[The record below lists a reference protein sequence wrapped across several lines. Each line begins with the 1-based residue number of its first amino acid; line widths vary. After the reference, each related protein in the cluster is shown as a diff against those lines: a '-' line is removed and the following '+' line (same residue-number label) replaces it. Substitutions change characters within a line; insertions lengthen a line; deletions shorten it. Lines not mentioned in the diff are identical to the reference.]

1 MAKSVFGLVHRLMS
15 DAGLIE
21 PGATVEFYDAGTTTP
36 RTVYSDRALSTTAG
50 SSVTADANGVCP
62 ERWVADSI
70 DLKLIY
76 KDASGATKYTRDYFN
91 DSLNS
96 ALLASLAGLTGTAG
110 YFPRFTSATVLESYD
125 LNGTAQTWTAP
136 QIWGPTGNLGS
147 TAGDEEVI
155 GTFATNDD
163 NNSFLI
169 VRGYRLSNG
178 SSNGTHA
185 LEIRRKTDNS
195 NHSHMRLTATALQ
208 IGYNGTS
215 HWEFDSNGHLK
226 PLTDSS
232 YDLGTDAFRVR
243 VLYGDDIELRPSAS
257 RTPASNGDLSIEATS
272 NTTLTFKFKG
282 SDGTVRSGSVTL
294 S

>member
-1 MAKSVFGLVHRLMS
+1 MAKSVFGLVHRLMT

-21 PGATVEFYDAGTTTP
+21 PNATVEFYDAGTSTP
-36 RTVYSDRALSTTAG
+36 RTVYSDRGLTTTAG

-62 ERWVADSI
+62 ERWVADTI
-70 DLKLIY
+70 DLKLVY
-76 KDASGATKYTRDYFN
+76 KDASGSTKYTRDYFN

-96 ALLASLAGLTGTAG
+96 TLLANLAGKTGVAGHYLRFSSATDMAVYDLTG
-110 YFPRFTSATVLESYD
+110 
-125 LNGTAQTWTAP
+125 NAQTWTAA
-136 QIWGPTGNLGS
+136 QIWGPTGSLGG

-169 VRGYRLSNG
+169 IRGYRLSNG
-178 SSNGTHA
+178 TSNGTHA
-185 LEIRRKTDNS
+185 LEIRRKTDSS

-208 IGYNGTS
+208 IGYNSTS
-215 HWEFDSNGHLK
+215 HWEFDSSGHLK

-232 YDLGTDAFRVR
+232 YDLGSDALRVR
-243 VLYGDDIELRPSAS
+243 VVYGDDIELRPSAS
-257 RTPASNGDLSIEATS
+257 RTPASNGDLSIQATS
-272 NTTLTFKFKG
+272 NTSLTFKLKG